1 MGSLPQLRRDLG
13 EVEHQLQLARLRL
26 AGYQLAAEPVLRAHA
41 GRVVAG
47 LEQLRATLATRL
59 QTISSPLVRSG
70 PRPGWD

>member
-1 MGSLPQLRRDLG
+1 MASLPQLRRDLA
-13 EVEHQLQLARLRL
+13 EVEHELHLARRRL
-26 AGYQLAAEPVLRAHA
+26 DACQLLGAPALLAHA

-59 QTISSPLVRSG
+59 HSISSPLVRSG